1 MSSIRMEHVKK
12 AYGEHMVLKDFSMN
26 VENGEFISVIGGSG
40 SGKTT
45 VLKLINGLLKAD
57 NGSIYVNDKNIH
69 DVNQDELRR
78 EIGYV
83 IQSIALFPHM
93 SIEENISY
101 VLSLTKTPKDKMHVR
116 ELELME
122 MMELD
127 ASLLHRFPDELSG
140 GQRQRVGIARALAA
154 APQILLMDEPF
165 GAVDEIVRRSLQD
178 ELIILHKR
186 LGITIFFITHDIKE
200 ALRLGD
206 RIMVMKDG
214 GIEQFDTVEHVRTN
228 PATPFVEELLSYLDV

>member
-1 MSSIRMEHVKK
+1 MEHVKK
-12 AYGEHMVLKDFSMN
+12 AYGEHVVLKDFSMD

-57 NGSIYVNDKNIH
+57 SGTIYVNDKNIH

-93 SIEENISY
+93 NIEENIGY
-101 VLSLTKTPKDKMHVR
+101 VLSLTKTPKDKMHERV
-116 ELELME
+116 LELME

-178 ELIILHKR
+178 ELIKLHKR

-214 GIEQFDTVEHVRTN
+214 DIEQFDTVKQVRTK
-228 PATPFVEELLSYLDV
+228 PATPFVKELLSYLEI